1 MNIARVRGV
10 RRPLRGVADIV
21 RPVMADDQPPKR
33 PHAEGAD
40 AGWAAIGYLLGG
52 MFVWGGVGWLID
64 KWLGLPNVGLLI
76 GLIGGAAAGVYLT
89 VKRLDG

>member
-10 RRPLRGVADIV
+10 RRSLQGVADIV

-76 GLIGGAAAGVYLT
+76 GLIGGSAAGVYLT

>member
-10 RRPLRGVADIV
+10 RRPLQGVADIV
-21 RPVMADDQPPKR
+21 RRVMADDQPPKR
-33 PHAEGAD
+33 PHTEGAD

>member
-10 RRPLRGVADIV
+10 RRPLQGVADIV

-52 MFVWGGVGWLID
+52 MMVWGGVGWLID